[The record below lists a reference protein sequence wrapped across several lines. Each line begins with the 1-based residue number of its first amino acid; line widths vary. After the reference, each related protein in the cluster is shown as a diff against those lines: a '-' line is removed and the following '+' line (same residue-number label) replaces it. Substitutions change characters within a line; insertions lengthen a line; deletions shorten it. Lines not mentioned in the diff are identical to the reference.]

1 MIQLKVYSGPVGA
14 TGTSQTFLD
23 LYDTEPIKL
32 TISIEDIQ
40 NADATSVYSKAFK
53 VPGTRKNAE
62 FFKNS
67 FDVDGIIYDVT
78 IKKPAQILVDGAQFK
93 QGHVRLQ
100 KVFINTEQDR
110 YDYELLF
117 LGETRDFSSVIGDR
131 TLCQLDLSNLIGGT
145 GGGAFLGTDAVLSWD
160 AYPQTDTASP
170 SDLTAGLHG
179 GDVLYPLIDHGNTYD
194 SNGTLEQ
201 TRIGFGGA
209 LTFYNQNLN
218 FDRLKP
224 MIRAK
229 RIFDEI
235 FAAAGYTYTSNFL
248 TSRLFHQMYVSAFGN
263 SATVGWDLDPS
274 SSNSNNVVHAQRNT
288 TVFGPQYLP
297 QAVNDPG
304 NNLTNS
310 VSFSVPGSSYNG
322 MTMTTYTV
330 PTAGEYQIAGQCY
343 YAGYS
348 LSSDGQTIYSAQY
361 LYLYN
366 LTTNVNVAQSN
377 LGSGL
382 GDLLQFNVILDTSVD
397 PIAPGDKL
405 LLFMGD
411 VNGNPP
417 DYPLVQNAAL
427 DVIKAPGDFNPGGSL
442 DCDYKQIDF
451 IKDMLIAFRLVLSPD
466 QNNVKNFIIEPWQQ
480 YINSG
485 DILDWSHKLAEN
497 KDVQIE
503 PVFFSQ
509 SDVINFKFQP
519 GMDYGNIYHQQAYV
533 EPYGWLKF
541 TSGND
546 LLKGTREI
554 KLSGISPTIL
564 LNIEGTSP
572 TDNFDIAQL
581 HTHSVASSGLQH
593 LPIKPKTRFLFYN
606 GLQNINSSTHYWLL
620 QGTNGGQASG
630 RWGVFPL
637 VSPYQT
643 WPITAPSLNL
653 NWANDVQYW
662 GTSPGYNNL
671 GSTLY
676 NDYWTRYI
684 NSLYGKYSRRLTGTF
699 TLNNQDLNNFSF
711 SDTIFINGTYYI
723 PEKIIDVQIGE
734 LSECKVQLLTAND
747 FTPVIAPEALLFSFT
762 ATGFGGPCASGSGG
776 ITIVTNGTPAFDW
789 VLSNGQ
795 SGTGLLGSPFTGA
808 PYTFDINNIPVG
820 NYNIT
825 ITDALGRTSTIAV
838 SVPASSSPP
847 VIATHVT
854 TDASDCSTCDGQVTV
869 TPSGGTSPYTI
880 QWYDGSTA
888 FTRTNLCPGI
898 QYSYTVLDS
907 LHCGFQSYLVI
918 VGCEAALGDVW
929 EFFKSS
935 EDCTQILISPVRRV
949 FYSNLVAPPILGD
962 FYKLTDLVGTPID
975 GCWTPVQI
983 VASPAD
989 SFEVAHYVTCAAC
1002 NALPAIQIY
1011 EAINCST
1018 GETIIVNG
1026 TVSTVPGGIYN
1037 LEEIEGCWEIG
1048 STSIGTPIDTV
1059 TTGQYEDC
1067 VSCLA
1072 VTPQGMLT
1080 NLNQTLG
1087 TPTLFCSSD
1096 HSIPIY
1102 NNLTNDAHLITP
1114 GSFMYTDALLT
1125 TPFDGAELWYSIAN
1139 TANPN
1144 LSAVSIRISAS
1155 GFVYA
1160 THECS

>member
-1 MIQLKVYSGPVGA
+1 MIQLKCYNGPIGVI
-14 TGTSQTFLD
+14 GTTQTFLD

-40 NADATSVYSKAFK
+40 TANATSVFSKAFK

-67 FDVDGIIYDVT
+67 FDVDGILYDVT
-78 IKKPAQILVDGAQFK
+78 VKKPAEILVDGAQFK
-93 QGHVRLQ
+93 QGHIRLQ
-100 KVFINTEQDR
+100 KVFLNTEQDQ

-117 LGETRDFSSVIGDR
+117 LGETRDFSTVIGDG
-131 TLCQLDLSNLIGGT
+131 TLCQLNLTDLIGGAT
-145 GGGAFLGTDAVLSWD
+145 GGSFIGADTVLSWD
-160 AYPQTDTASP
+160 AYPQTDTGFA

-179 GDVLYPLIDHGNTYD
+179 GDIIYPLIDHGNTYD
-194 SNGTLEQ
+194 SAGILEQ
-201 TRIGFGGA
+201 IRIGFGGA
-209 LTFYNQNLN
+209 DTFYNHNLGL
-218 FDRLKP
+218 DRLKP

-235 FAAAGYTYTSNFL
+235 FASAGYTYTSDFL
-248 TSRLFHQMYVSAFGN
+248 TSRLFHQMYISAFGN
-263 SATVGWDLDPS
+263 SATVTWDQYV
-274 SSNSNNVVHAQRNT
+274 NSNNIAQAQENT
-288 TVFGPQYLP
+288 SVLGPQHLT

-304 NNLTNS
+304 SNLSTITFNYPGG
-310 VSFSVPGSSYNG
+310 SFFDG
-322 MTMTTYTV
+322 MPATVYTV
-330 PTAGEYQIAGQCY
+330 PAFGEYQIAGQCLY
-343 YAGYS
+343 QGYN
-348 LSSDGQTIYSAQY
+348 LDENGDPIYDGQQ
-361 LYLYN
+361 LFLYN
-366 LTTNVNVAQSN
+366 VTTNVNVATSN
-377 LGSGL
+377 VGPGY
-382 GDLLQFNVILDTSVD
+382 GTVIQFNVIINTSVD
-397 PIAPGDKL
+397 PIAPGDQLML
-405 LLFMGD
+405 LIGD
-411 VNGNPP
+411 HVYGPP
-417 DYPLVQNAAL
+417 TVSLVQNSAL
-427 DVIKAPGDFNPGGSL
+427 NILKAPGDFNPGGSL
-442 DCDYKQIDF
+442 DCNYKQIDF
-451 IKDMLIAFRLVLSPD
+451 IKDMLTAFRLVLSPD
-466 QNNVKNFIIEPWQQ
+466 PNNVKNFIIEPWQQ

-485 DILDWSHKLAEN
+485 DVLDWSHKLVEN

-503 PVFFSQ
+503 PVFFTQ
-509 SDVINFKFQP
+509 SEVMNFRFKP
-519 GMDYGNIYHQQAYV
+519 GMDYGNIYNQQAYV

-546 LLKGTREI
+546 LLKGTRDI
-554 KLSGISPTIL
+554 TLSGISPTIL
-564 LNIEGTSP
+564 LNIENTDP
-572 TDNFDIAQL
+572 VDNFNIAQL
-581 HTHSVASSGLQH
+581 HTHSAENSGLQH
-593 LPIKPKTRFLFYN
+593 RPIKPKTRFLFYN
-606 GLQNINSSTHYWLL
+606 GLQNINNSQHYWLL
-620 QGTNGGQASG
+620 EGTDGGQASD
-630 RWGVFPL
+630 RWAVFPL
-637 VSPYQT
+637 VSPYET
-643 WPITAPSLNL
+643 WPITTGSLNL
-653 NWANDVQYW
+653 NWANDIQYW
-662 GTSPGYNNL
+662 GTSPGYNQI
-671 GSTLY
+671 GASLY
-676 NDYWTRYI
+676 DNYWTRYI
-684 NSLYGKYSRRLTGTF
+684 NSLYGKYSRRVTATF

-711 SDTIFINGTYYI
+711 DDTIFVNGTYYI
-723 PEKIIDVQIGE
+723 PEKIMDVQIGE
-734 LSECKVQLLTAND
+734 LTECKVQLLTAND
-747 FTPVIAPEALLFSFT
+747 YKPVIATEYLDFEFT

-808 PYTFDINNIPVG
+808 PYTFNINNIAVG

-838 SVPASSSPP
+838 SVPASSATP
-847 VIATHVT
+847 VIATQIT
-854 TDASDCSTCDGQVTV
+854 TDASDCSICDGQVTV
-869 TPSGGTSPYTI
+869 TPSGGDGGPYTI
-880 QWYDGSTA
+880 QWLDGSTA
-888 FTRTNLCPGI
+888 FTRTGLCP
-898 QYSYTVLDS
+898 QVNYLYTVLDS
-907 LHCGFQSYLVI
+907 IGCGFQSYVVN
-918 VGCEAALGDVW
+918 VGCESGPGDVW

-983 VASPAD
+983 VAGPAD

-1059 TTGQYEDC
+1059 TTGQYYDC
-1067 VSCLA
+1067 AACLA

-1080 NLNQTLG
+1080 NLDQTLG
-1087 TPTLFCSSD
+1087 TPTQFCSSD

-1125 TPFDGAELWYSIAN
+1125 TPFDGADLWYSIAN
-1139 TANPN
+1139 IANPN
-1144 LSAVSIRISAS
+1144 LSAVAIRISAS
-1155 GFVYA
+1155 GLVYA